1 METDTLYHLHIPFQ
15 YVFISHCCQYIT
27 SLYIIYLS
35 YGASDTILE
44 RKEAISL
51 CFRKRIEPNSSLLL
65 LLLAFIACRPK
76 LRESDETLRR
86 DITSSPR
93 SESED
98 LSTRRGSPQ
107 STPLS
112 FTSLHF
118 TRYLSFTSA
127 QFYSKRPLHVKLTP
141 GSPLNQEDDVSTHID
156 SANSQRDSS
165 SRKLYNGWK

>member
-1 METDTLYHLHIPFQ
+1 MHNISVSASISAMELRM
-15 YVFISHCCQYIT
+15 
-27 SLYIIYLS
+27 LS
-35 YGASDTILE
+35 SRG
-44 RKEAISL
+44 
-51 CFRKRIEPNSSLLL
+51 RKRSCRAFASEYNPTFHFCFLFSLSSRVPS
-65 LLLAFIACRPK
+65 F
-76 LRESDETLRR
+76 ESDGTLRR

-127 QFYSKRPLHVKLTP
+127 RFYSKRPLHVKLTP
-141 GSPLNQEDDVSTHID
+141 GSPLKQEDDVSTHID
-156 SANSQRDSS
+156 SADSQRDSS
-165 SRKLYNGWK
+165 SRKLYNGWM